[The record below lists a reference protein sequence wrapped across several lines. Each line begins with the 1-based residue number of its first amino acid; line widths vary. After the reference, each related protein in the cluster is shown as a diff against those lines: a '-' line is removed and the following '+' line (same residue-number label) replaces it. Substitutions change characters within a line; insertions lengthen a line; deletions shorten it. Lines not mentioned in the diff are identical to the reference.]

1 MTQCQSR
8 LNMSELRPVWFLPRT
23 RDRPPADSIRLGDI
37 IASPHEPEDTI
48 NFTDPPEILPNKLKT
63 TEQHSWSWTKEFPQ
77 SSPGGGLLAL
87 FLSLTGRAGSEE
99 PKHRGIYTAERL
111 VTKYFIPDKTYI
123 AQSLEDEDV
132 EYAMKGPSRRK
143 RVYMVTGI
151 KTAYGATFSIE
162 TLKKPETPT
171 HDVASTSDALTNN
184 DPKEHH
190 QAGSMTFKEVTANDN
205 ARVQNGNIIV
215 QGRVLRQQVHISS
228 LSDCTNRIVPLL

>member
-1 MTQCQSR
+1 
-8 LNMSELRPVWFLPRT
+8 MSELRPVWFLPRT

-37 IASPHEPEDTI
+37 VASPHEPEDTI

-99 PKHRGIYTAERL
+99 PKHREIYTAERL

-162 TLKKPETPT
+162 TPRKPEPPAQK
-171 HDVASTSDALTNN
+171 DDASSPDIAMVRDL
-184 DPKEHH
+184 KEHH
-190 QAGSMTFKEVTANDN
+190 QHGSMSYGEVSANDH
-205 ARVQNGNIIV
+205 ARQHNGNIIV
-215 QGRVLRQQVHISS
+215 QGKVSKQHVHLSS
-228 LSDCTNRIVPLL
+228 LSDCPDRIVPLL